1 MALYPNIPVP
11 SSVSSPVVMDPM
23 LEMMSDAGYS
33 VRRALAS
40 RPRRSWTLEY
50 LGKNTGDVRIIRD
63 FLQANRLGVVSCS
76 WLHPTAFDVVPQT
89 NTNPTWLNYQHGL
102 FTGAW
107 VNISSGPAGL
117 IGQWQVTRV
126 DSQYI
131 ILNGSAASGVG
142 NVAVEDYVPNA
153 IGRFS
158 DNTWESPSKL
168 IGPDQLGTA
177 GNRPGYFNF
186 TVQIE
191 EVF

>member
-1 MALYPNIPVP
+1 VALYPNIPLP

-23 LEMMSDAGYS
+23 LEMVSDAGYS

-50 LGKNTGDVRIIRD
+50 LGK
-63 FLQANRLGVVSCS
+63 S
-76 WLHPTAFDVVPQT
+76 LHPTAFDVVPQT

-177 GNRPGYFNF
+177 GNRTGYFSF